1 MNKINSRIDD
11 YIASSANF
19 AQPILTHL
27 RKLVHTAC
35 PDVEETIKWG
45 FPHFDYK
52 GVFVSMAA
60 FKAHCAFNFW
70 KAKLMKDS
78 LGIFSAQDEKSMG
91 HLGKIRSLKDL
102 PADSI
107 LLEYLK
113 EAVALNDEGKK
124 VPPRKVT
131 DKDQKDLV
139 VPRDLLIL
147 LSKNDKA
154 RATFDQFSYSK
165 KREYIDWI
173 NEAKT
178 DVTRQKRLETAV
190 EWMAEGKS
198 RNWKYK

>member
-60 FKAHCAFNFW
+60 FKEHCAFNFW
-70 KAKLMKDS
+70 KAKLMQDRRR
-78 LGIFSAQDEKSMG
+78 IFSGQDEKSMG

-102 PADSI
+102 PSDSI

-124 VPPRKVT
+124 VPPRKVA

-139 VPRDLLIL
+139 VPRDLLVS
-147 LSKNDKA
+147 LSSNDKA
-154 RATFDQFSYSK
+154 RATFDQFPYSK

-178 DVTRQKRLETAV
+178 DVTRQKRRETAV